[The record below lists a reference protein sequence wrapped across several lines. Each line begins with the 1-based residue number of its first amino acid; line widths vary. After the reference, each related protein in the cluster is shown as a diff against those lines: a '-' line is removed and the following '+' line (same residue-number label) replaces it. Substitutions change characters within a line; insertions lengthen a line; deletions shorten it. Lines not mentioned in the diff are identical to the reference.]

1 MKFTADAVAQSEV
14 VEADGEIRITAPEE
28 FRMALN
34 ERDLTAALKAMGERP
49 RKFRIAFTSAQP
61 QSSPAPRAAGAVEE
75 EAMRRALSHPEV
87 QRFREE
93 FPDSAIRVARN
104 LKE

>member
-14 VEADGEIRITAPEE
+14 VEAGAEIRITAAEE

-34 ERDLTAALKAMGERP
+34 ERDLAAALKAMGERP
-49 RKFRIAFTSAQP
+49 RRFRIAFTSAPP
-61 QSSPAPRAAGAVEE
+61 QTGPAPRPAGAAEN
-75 EAMRRALSHPEV
+75 EAMRRALTHPEV
-87 QRFREE
+87 ERFREE
-93 FPDSAIRVARN
+93 FPDSAVRVARN